1 MPDRGFM
8 ILSVLPHPAFRLGR
22 LLGGTLAGSV
32 LVAAGLLTAYMAI
45 ATPTMTGLVPDA
57 AGRQPFIGLGIWSF
71 ALIAGGS
78 LLVSGTDRL
87 ARIVAAFRHRHAN
100 GGPAARALA
109 LRPDGVVVLNGFVPG
124 DGRPIAE
131 IVIGAF
137 GVVVIHELPG
147 SGRVRRG
154 PRGWE
159 ARSGDG
165 WHPMDDPLEAAARDA
180 ERVRHWLGTSDLDF
194 VVRTYAAVVV
204 RDRTFERTP
213 TCAVVTP
220 SQLAAW
226 VASLPRQRTLTV
238 GRRGRLVTLA
248 QAPAAGAA
256 GRTAASRGRGW

>member
-1 MPDRGFM
+1 M
-8 ILSVLPHPAFRLGR
+8 ILSVLPHPTFRLGR

-57 AGRQPFIGLGIWSF
+57 AGRQPFIGLGLWSF

-87 ARIVAAFRHRHAN
+87 ARIVAAVRHRHGH

-109 LRPDGVVVLNGFVPG
+109 LQPDEAVVLNGFVPG
-124 DGRPIAE
+124 DGRPIPE

-137 GVVVIHELPG
+137 GVAVIHELPK
-147 SGRVRRG
+147 SSRLRRG
-154 PRGWE
+154 PHGWE
-159 ARSGDG
+159 TRAGDG
-165 WHPMDDPLEAAARDA
+165 WHPTDDPLEAAARDA
-180 ERVRHWLGTSDLDF
+180 ERVRHWLGSADLDF

-204 RDRTFERTP
+204 GDRAFERAP

-226 VASLPRQRTLTV
+226 VASLPRQRTLTM

-248 QAPAAGAA
+248 QAPAAGTA
-256 GRTAASRGRGW
+256 GRMAAARDRGW

>member
-1 MPDRGFM
+1 MPDRSLM
-8 ILSVLPHPAFRLGR
+8 TPSVVPHPAFRLGR

-45 ATPTMTGLVPDA
+45 ATPTVRGLVPDTG
-57 AGRQPFIGLGIWSF
+57 GRQPFIGLGIWSF

-78 LLVSGTDRL
+78 LLVAGTDRL
-87 ARIVAAFRHRHAN
+87 ARIVAALRHRHGN

-109 LRPDGVVVLNGFVPG
+109 ERPDGVVVLGGFVPG
-124 DGRPIAE
+124 DGRPIPE
-131 IVIGAF
+131 IAIGAF
-137 GVVVIHELPG
+137 GVAVIHELPG

-194 VVRTYAAVVV
+194 VVRTYAAVLVG
-204 RDRTFERTP
+204 DRAFERTP

-238 GRRGRLVTLA
+238 GRRGRRVTLA
-248 QAPAAGAA
+248 QAPAAG
-256 GRTAASRGRGW
+256 TAARATAARGRGW